1 MIEKL
6 GGEKLSKKIFIILLI
21 LLSFPTIV
29 SAHTTVS
36 HSTPAEGEVIRK
48 NLLEVTV
55 NFTEK
60 IEKISTIE
68 LLSKNNEIPF
78 KRVIVEDNKLI
89 GQLEK
94 PLENGSYRIN
104 WNIIAQDG
112 HPLTG
117 EIPFTV
123 EKEKEEKEEK
133 EETNTVV
140 ANENTTS
147 ENIANDSTNI
157 VITIVITI
165 LIAIIL
171 FGFIILGRKRG

>member
-36 HSTPAEGEVIRK
+36 HSTPAEGEVIRN

-55 NFTEK
+55 NFTEE

-78 KRVIVEDNKLI
+78 KRVTVEDNKLI

-123 EKEKEEKEEK
+123 EKEKEK

-140 ANENTTS
+140 VNENATP

-157 VITIVITI
+157 VITIIITI

>member
-1 MIEKL
+1 M
-6 GGEKLSKKIFIILLI
+6 SKKIFIILLI

-36 HSTPAEGEVIRK
+36 HSTPAEGEVIRN

-55 NFTEK
+55 NFTEE

-78 KRVIVEDNKLI
+78 KRVTVEDNKLI

-123 EKEKEEKEEK
+123 EKEKEK

-140 ANENTTS
+140 VNENATP

-157 VITIVITI
+157 VITIIITI